1 MNHRRLVLL
10 ALPVFLVSVAGCA
23 KTTIDSS
30 ITEAPIVAVTTTL
43 PTGSAAELLPR
54 LVTEAGKLSDIIGS
68 ARNKTEQLEVI
79 TNLWNAARD
88 QVAASNAETAATF
101 DFAVDLCA
109 KATQFNRP
117 ADADKCFRHL
127 TALTAAYLG

>member
-1 MNHRRLVLL
+1 MFRVGLVLIGVL
-10 ALPVFLVSVAGCA
+10 CLSACA

-30 ITEAPIVAVTTTL
+30 ITASPQVAPTTTL

-54 LVTEAGKLSDIIGS
+54 LVTEAGKLSDLIGS
-68 ARNKTEQLEVI
+68 RGNKNDQMQAI
-79 TNLWNAARD
+79 NNLWAAARPE
-88 QVAASNAETAATF
+88 VADTKASTADTF

-117 ADADKCFRHL
+117 ADADKCFRNLATL
-127 TALTAAYLG
+127 TTNYLR